1 MAKSTTSTPHDAV
14 FKKIMSY
21 PEMARDFLDIHL
33 PIALREIC
41 DLQTLKL
48 ESTSF
53 IEQDLRAYYSDV
65 VWSLKTREGLG
76 YIYCVIEHQSTAV
89 PHMAFRLMRYA
100 TAAMQHHLDAGNKTL
115 PLVIPMLFYHGQQSP
130 YPWSLNWLDEFDNPQ
145 LARQLYSEA
154 FPLVDITVIP
164 DDEIAQH
171 RRVALLELMQK
182 HIRDRDLMGLVDRL
196 VSLLVTSTANDSQL
210 QTLFNYLIRY
220 GDVSRVSEFIREVAE
235 RSPHH
240 KEKLMTIAE
249 RLRQE
254 GHQNGLQEGI
264 QQGLEQGMQKGLEQG
279 VQKGTQEEA
288 LRIAHIMLEQG
299 IDRDLVQIITG
310 LLPGDTTA

>member
-65 VWSLKTREGLG
+65 VWSLKTREGQG

-100 TAAMQHHLDAGNKTL
+100 TAATQHHLDAGNKTL

-171 RRVALLELMQK
+171 RGVALLELMQK

-196 VSLLVTSTANDSQL
+196 VSLLVTSPANDSQL

>member
-1 MAKSTTSTPHDAV
+1 MAKSTTSIPHDAV

-65 VWSLKTREGLG
+65 VWSLKTREGQG

-154 FPLVDITVIP
+154 FPLVDLTVIP

-171 RRVALLELMQK
+171 RGVALLELMQK

-196 VSLLVTSTANDSQL
+196 VSLFITSTANDSQL

-220 GDVSRVSEFIREVAE
+220 GDVSRVSEFNREVAE

-264 QQGLEQGMQKGLEQG
+264 QQGLEQG

-299 IDRDLVQIITG
+299 IDRDLVQLITG

>member
-1 MAKSTTSTPHDAV
+1 MAKSTTPTPHDAV

-33 PIALREIC
+33 PVALREIC
-41 DLQTLKL
+41 DMQTLKL

-65 VWSLKTREGLG
+65 LWSLKTREGQG

-89 PHMAFRLMRYA
+89 QHMAFHLMRYA
-100 TAAMQHHLDAGNKTL
+100 TAAMQHHLDAGHKTL

-171 RRVALLELMQK
+171 QGIALLELMQK

-196 VSLLVTSTANDSQL
+196 ASLLVTSTANDSQL
-210 QTLFNYLIRY
+210 QTLFNYLLRY
-220 GDVSRVSEFIREVAE
+220 GDVCHVNKFIHEVAE
-235 RSPHH
+235 RTPHN
-240 KEKLMTIAE
+240 KERLMTIAE
-249 RLRQE
+249 RLKQE
-254 GHQNGLQEGI
+254 GHHNGLQQGIEQGI
-264 QQGLEQGMQKGLEQG
+264 QQGLAQG
-279 VQKGTQEEA
+279 VRKGTQEEA
-288 LRIAHIMLEQG
+288 LRIARMMLENG
-299 IDRDLVQIITG
+299 IDRDLIRLITG
-310 LLPGDTTA
+310 LLPDDVTK

>member
-21 PEMARDFLDIHL
+21 PEMARDFLEIHL

-76 YIYCVIEHQSTAV
+76 YIYCVIEHQSSAV

-100 TAAMQHHLDAGNKTL
+100 TSAMQHHLDAGNKTL

-154 FPLVDITVIP
+154 FPLVDLTVIP

-171 RRVALLELMQK
+171 RGVALLELMQK

-210 QTLFNYLIRY
+210 QTLFNYLLRY
-220 GDVSRVSEFIREVAE
+220 GDVSRASEFIREVAE
-235 RSPHH
+235 RSPQH

-264 QQGLEQGMQKGLEQG
+264 QQGLEQG

-299 IDRDLVQIITG
+299 IDRDLVQLITG

>member
-1 MAKSTTSTPHDAV
+1 MAKSTTSIPHDAV

-65 VWSLKTREGLG
+65 VWSLKTREGQG

-100 TAAMQHHLDAGNKTL
+100 TAAMQHHLDVGNKTL

-130 YPWSLNWLDEFDNPQ
+130 YPWSLNWLDEFENPQ

-171 RRVALLELMQK
+171 RGVALLELMQK

-235 RSPHH
+235 RSP
-240 KEKLMTIAE
+240 
-249 RLRQE
+249 
-254 GHQNGLQEGI
+254 
-264 QQGLEQGMQKGLEQG
+264 
-279 VQKGTQEEA
+279 
-288 LRIAHIMLEQG
+288 
-299 IDRDLVQIITG
+299 ITRRS
-310 LLPGDTTA
+310 

>member
-1 MAKSTTSTPHDAV
+1 MDESTTATPHDAV

-33 PIALREIC
+33 PPALREMC

-48 ESTSF
+48 EPGSF
-53 IEQDLRAYYSDV
+53 IEQDLRAFYSDV
-65 VWSLKTREGLG
+65 LWSLKTREGQG

-89 PHMAFRLMRYA
+89 QHMAFRLMRYA
-100 TAAMQHHLDAGNKTL
+100 IAAMQHHLDAGNKTL
-115 PLVIPMLFYHGQQSP
+115 PLVVPMLFYHGQQSP
-130 YPWSLNWLDEFDNPQ
+130 YPWSLNWLDEFDCPQ

-210 QTLFNYLIRY
+210 QTLLNYLLRY
-220 GDVSRVSEFIREVAE
+220 GNVSHVSAFIHEVAE

-240 KEKLMTIAE
+240 KERLMTIAE

-254 GHQNGLQEGI
+254 GHHHGLQEGI
-264 QQGLEQGMQKGLEQG
+264 QQGLEKGLDQG

-288 LRIAHIMLEQG
+288 LRIARMMLENG
-299 IDRDLVQIITG
+299 IDHNLVQLITG
-310 LLPGDTTA
+310 LLPGDVTE

>member
-33 PIALREIC
+33 PATLREIC

-100 TAAMQHHLDAGNKTL
+100 TAAMQYHLDAGNKTL
-115 PLVIPMLFYHGQQSP
+115 PLVIPSCFITANKVPIPGRSTGWMNLTIHS
-130 YPWSLNWLDEFDNPQ
+130 WLDNCIQ
-145 LARQLYSEA
+145 
-154 FPLVDITVIP
+154 
-164 DDEIAQH
+164 
-171 RRVALLELMQK
+171 
-182 HIRDRDLMGLVDRL
+182 RL
-196 VSLLVTSTANDSQL
+196 FRWST
-210 QTLFNYLIRY
+210 
-220 GDVSRVSEFIREVAE
+220 
-235 RSPHH
+235 
-240 KEKLMTIAE
+240 
-249 RLRQE
+249 
-254 GHQNGLQEGI
+254 
-264 QQGLEQGMQKGLEQG
+264 
-279 VQKGTQEEA
+279 
-288 LRIAHIMLEQG
+288 
-299 IDRDLVQIITG
+299 
-310 LLPGDTTA
+310 LP

>member
-14 FKKIMSY
+14 FKKVMSY
-21 PEMARDFLDIHL
+21 PEMARDFLDIDL

-65 VWSLKTREGLG
+65 VWSLKTREGQG
-76 YIYCVIEHQSTAV
+76 YISCVIEHQSTAV

-164 DDEIAQH
+164 DDEIVQH

-264 QQGLEQGMQKGLEQG
+264 QQGLEQG

-299 IDRDLVQIITG
+299 IDRDLVQLITG

>member
-1 MAKSTTSTPHDAV
+1 MDESTTATPHDAV

-33 PIALREIC
+33 PPALREMC

-48 ESTSF
+48 EPGSF
-53 IEQDLRAYYSDV
+53 IEQDLRAFYSDV
-65 VWSLKTREGLG
+65 LWSLKTREGQG

-89 PHMAFRLMRYA
+89 QHMAFRLMRYA
-100 TAAMQHHLDAGNKTL
+100 IAAMQHHLDAGNKTL
-115 PLVIPMLFYHGQQSP
+115 PLVVPMLFYHGQQSP
-130 YPWSLNWLDEFDNPQ
+130 YPWSLNWLDEFDCPQ

-210 QTLFNYLIRY
+210 QTLLNYLLRY
-220 GDVSRVSEFIREVAE
+220 GNVSHVSAFIHEVAE

-240 KEKLMTIAE
+240 KERLMTIAE

-254 GHQNGLQEGI
+254 GHHHGLQEGI
-264 QQGLEQGMQKGLEQG
+264 QQGLEQG

-288 LRIAHIMLEQG
+288 LRIARMMLENG
-299 IDRDLVQIITG
+299 IDHNLVQLITG
-310 LLPGDTTA
+310 LLPGDVTE

>member
-1 MAKSTTSTPHDAV
+1 MDESTTATPHDAV

-33 PIALREIC
+33 PPALREMC

-48 ESTSF
+48 EPGSF
-53 IEQDLRAYYSDV
+53 IEQDLRAFYSDV
-65 VWSLKTREGLG
+65 LWSLKTREGQG

-89 PHMAFRLMRYA
+89 QHMAFRLMRYA
-100 TAAMQHHLDAGNKTL
+100 IAAMQHHLDAGNKTL
-115 PLVIPMLFYHGQQSP
+115 PLVVPMLFYHGQQSP
-130 YPWSLNWLDEFDNPQ
+130 YPWSLNWLDEFDCPQ

-210 QTLFNYLIRY
+210 QTLLNYLLRY
-220 GDVSRVSEFIREVAE
+220 GNVSHVSAFIHEVAE

-254 GHQNGLQEGI
+254 GHHHGLQEGI
-264 QQGLEQGMQKGLEQG
+264 QQGLEQG

-288 LRIAHIMLEQG
+288 LRIARMMLENG
-299 IDRDLVQIITG
+299 IDHNLVQLITG
-310 LLPGDTTA
+310 LLPGDVTE

>member
-1 MAKSTTSTPHDAV
+1 MDESTTATPHDAV

-33 PIALREIC
+33 PPALREMC

-48 ESTSF
+48 EPGSF
-53 IEQDLRAYYSDV
+53 IEQDLRAFYSDV
-65 VWSLKTREGLG
+65 LWSLKTREGQG
-76 YIYCVIEHQSTAV
+76 YIYCVIEHRSTAV
-89 PHMAFRLMRYA
+89 QHMAFRLMRYA
-100 TAAMQHHLDAGNKTL
+100 IAAMQHHLDAGNKTL
-115 PLVIPMLFYHGQQSP
+115 PLVVPMLFYHGQQSP
-130 YPWSLNWLDEFDNPQ
+130 YPWSLNWLDEFDCPQ

-210 QTLFNYLIRY
+210 QTLLNYLLRY
-220 GDVSRVSEFIREVAE
+220 GNVSYVSAFIHEVAE

-240 KEKLMTIAE
+240 KERLMTIAE

-254 GHQNGLQEGI
+254 GHHHGLQEGI
-264 QQGLEQGMQKGLEQG
+264 QQGLEQG

-288 LRIAHIMLEQG
+288 LRIARMMLENG
-299 IDRDLVQIITG
+299 IDHNLVQLITG
-310 LLPGDTTA
+310 LLPGEVTE

>member
-1 MAKSTTSTPHDAV
+1 MDESTTATPHDAV

-33 PIALREIC
+33 PPALREIC

-48 ESTSF
+48 EPGSF
-53 IEQDLRAYYSDV
+53 IEQDLRAFYSDV
-65 VWSLKTREGLG
+65 LWSLKTREGQG

-89 PHMAFRLMRYA
+89 QHMAFRLMRYA
-100 TAAMQHHLDAGNKTL
+100 IAAMQHHLDAGNKTL
-115 PLVIPMLFYHGQQSP
+115 PLVVPMLFYHGQQSP
-130 YPWSLNWLDEFDNPQ
+130 YPWSLNWLDEFDCPQ

-182 HIRDRDLMGLVDRL
+182 HIRDRDLMGLADRL

-210 QTLFNYLIRY
+210 QTLLNYLLRY
-220 GDVSRVSEFIREVAE
+220 GNVSHVSAFIHEVAE
-235 RSPHH
+235 RSPPS
-240 KEKLMTIAE
+240 
-249 RLRQE
+249 
-254 GHQNGLQEGI
+254 
-264 QQGLEQGMQKGLEQG
+264 QGE
-279 VQKGTQEEA
+279 VDDDRREA
-288 LRIAHIMLEQG
+288 KTRRPPPWPTRRDTARI
-299 IDRDLVQIITG
+299 RTG
-310 LLPGDTTA
+310 SAKRYARRSLAYRSHDAGKWN

>member
-1 MAKSTTSTPHDAV
+1 MDESTTATPHDAV

-33 PIALREIC
+33 PPALREIC

-48 ESTSF
+48 EPGSF
-53 IEQDLRAYYSDV
+53 IEQDLRAFYSDV
-65 VWSLKTREGLG
+65 LWSLKTREGQG

-89 PHMAFRLMRYA
+89 QHMAFRLMRYA
-100 TAAMQHHLDAGNKTL
+100 IAAMQHHLDAGNKTL
-115 PLVIPMLFYHGQQSP
+115 PLVVPMLFYHGQQSP
-130 YPWSLNWLDEFDNPQ
+130 YPWSLNWLDEFDCPQ

-210 QTLFNYLIRY
+210 QTLLNYLLRY
-220 GDVSRVSEFIREVAE
+220 GNVSHVSAFIHEVAE

-240 KEKLMTIAE
+240 KERLMTIAE

-254 GHQNGLQEGI
+254 GHHHGLQEGI
-264 QQGLEQGMQKGLEQG
+264 QQGLEQGLEQG

-288 LRIAHIMLEQG
+288 LRIARMMLENG
-299 IDRDLVQIITG
+299 IDHNLVQLITG
-310 LLPGDTTA
+310 LLPGDVTE

>member
-1 MAKSTTSTPHDAV
+1 MDESTTATPHDAV

-33 PIALREIC
+33 PPALREMC

-48 ESTSF
+48 EPGSF
-53 IEQDLRAYYSDV
+53 IEQDLRAFYSDV
-65 VWSLKTREGLG
+65 LWSLKTREGQG

-89 PHMAFRLMRYA
+89 QHMAFRLMRYA
-100 TAAMQHHLDAGNKTL
+100 IAAMQHHLDAGNKTL
-115 PLVIPMLFYHGQQSP
+115 PLVVPMLFYHGQQSP
-130 YPWSLNWLDEFDNPQ
+130 YPWSLNWLDEFDCPQ

-210 QTLFNYLIRY
+210 QTLLNYLLRY
-220 GDVSRVSEFIREVAE
+220 GNVSHVSAFIHEVAE

-240 KEKLMTIAE
+240 KERLMTIAE

-254 GHQNGLQEGI
+254 GHHHGLQEGI
-264 QQGLEQGMQKGLEQG
+264 QQGLEQGLEQG

-288 LRIAHIMLEQG
+288 LRIARMMLENG
-299 IDRDLVQIITG
+299 IDHNLVQLITG
-310 LLPGDTTA
+310 LLPGDVTE

>member
-33 PIALREIC
+33 PIALREVC
-41 DLQTLKL
+41 DLQ
-48 ESTSF
+48 
-53 IEQDLRAYYSDV
+53 
-65 VWSLKTREGLG
+65 
-76 YIYCVIEHQSTAV
+76 
-89 PHMAFRLMRYA
+89 
-100 TAAMQHHLDAGNKTL
+100 TL

-145 LARQLYSEA
+145 LARQLYSET

-210 QTLFNYLIRY
+210 QTLFNYLLRY
-220 GDVSRVSEFIREVAE
+220 GDVSRASEFIREVAE
-235 RSPHH
+235 RSPQH

-264 QQGLEQGMQKGLEQG
+264 QQGLEQG

-299 IDRDLVQIITG
+299 IDRDLVQLITG

>member
-1 MAKSTTSTPHDAV
+1 MDESTTATPHDAV

-33 PIALREIC
+33 PPALREMC

-48 ESTSF
+48 EPGSF
-53 IEQDLRAYYSDV
+53 IEQDLRAFYSDV
-65 VWSLKTREGLG
+65 LWSLKTREGQG

-89 PHMAFRLMRYA
+89 QHMAFRLMRYA
-100 TAAMQHHLDAGNKTL
+100 IAAMQHHLDAGNKTL
-115 PLVIPMLFYHGQQSP
+115 PLVVPMLFYHGQQSP
-130 YPWSLNWLDEFDNPQ
+130 YPWSLNWLDEFDCPQ

-210 QTLFNYLIRY
+210 QTLLNYLLRY
-220 GDVSRVSEFIREVAE
+220 GNVSHVSAFIHEVAE

-254 GHQNGLQEGI
+254 GHHHGLQEGI
-264 QQGLEQGMQKGLEQG
+264 QQGLEQGLEQG

-288 LRIAHIMLEQG
+288 LRIARMMLENG
-299 IDRDLVQIITG
+299 IDHNLVQLITG
-310 LLPGDTTA
+310 LLPGDATE

>member
-1 MAKSTTSTPHDAV
+1 MAKSTTPTPHDAV

-33 PIALREIC
+33 PVALREIC
-41 DLQTLKL
+41 DMQTLKL

-65 VWSLKTREGLG
+65 LWSLKTREGQG

-89 PHMAFRLMRYA
+89 QHMAFRLMRYA
-100 TAAMQHHLDAGNKTL
+100 TAAMQHHLDAGHKTL

-171 RRVALLELMQK
+171 QGIALLELMQK

-210 QTLFNYLIRY
+210 QTLFNYLLRY
-220 GDVSRVSEFIREVAE
+220 GNVSHVSAFIHEVAE

-240 KEKLMTIAE
+240 KERLMTIAE

-254 GHQNGLQEGI
+254 GHHHGLQEGI
-264 QQGLEQGMQKGLEQG
+264 QQGLAQG
-279 VQKGTQEEA
+279 VRKGTQEEA
-288 LRIAHIMLEQG
+288 LRIARMMLENG
-299 IDRDLVQIITG
+299 IDRDLIRLITG
-310 LLPGDTTA
+310 LLPDDVTK

>member
-1 MAKSTTSTPHDAV
+1 
-14 FKKIMSY
+14 
-21 PEMARDFLDIHL
+21 
-33 PIALREIC
+33 
-41 DLQTLKL
+41 
-48 ESTSF
+48 
-53 IEQDLRAYYSDV
+53 
-65 VWSLKTREGLG
+65 
-76 YIYCVIEHQSTAV
+76 
-89 PHMAFRLMRYA
+89 MAFRLLRYA
-100 TAAMQHHLDAGNKTL
+100 TSAMQHHLDAGNKTL

-154 FPLVDITVIP
+154 FPLVDLTVIP

-171 RRVALLELMQK
+171 RGVALLELMQK

-210 QTLFNYLIRY
+210 QTLFNYLLRY
-220 GDVSRVSEFIREVAE
+220 GDVSRASEFIREVAE

-264 QQGLEQGMQKGLEQG
+264 LQGLEQG

-299 IDRDLVQIITG
+299 IDRDLVQLITG

>member
-1 MAKSTTSTPHDAV
+1 MAKSTTSIPHDAV

-21 PEMARDFLDIHL
+21 HEMARDFLDIHL

-65 VWSLKTREGLG
+65 VWSLKNREGQG

-130 YPWSLNWLDEFDNPQ
+130 YPWSLNWLDEFENPQ

-171 RRVALLELMQK
+171 RGVALLELMQK

-264 QQGLEQGMQKGLEQG
+264 QQGLEQG

-299 IDRDLVQIITG
+299 IDRDLVQLITG